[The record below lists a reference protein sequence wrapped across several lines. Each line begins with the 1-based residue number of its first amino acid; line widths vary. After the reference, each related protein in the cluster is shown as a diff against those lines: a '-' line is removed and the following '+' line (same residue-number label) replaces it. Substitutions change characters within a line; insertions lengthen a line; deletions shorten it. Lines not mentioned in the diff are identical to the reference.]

1 MRAVTLNALRA
12 GIERRR
18 EKGAQPDALHD
29 LENGLVQPD
38 GAVVSRPGTRGIVR
52 LPAGTKGLCADNG
65 QLVVFAHA
73 PVTVPASTPAVRV
86 ELVRHPGDPTLA
98 LTAIHFAAPF
108 LGHLYVVAEFAGG
121 DVYHYW
127 LRTAQAWNGSDT
139 YDLGELVQPLTPNGF
154 LYRAHRLRAPGP
166 AWAPKVPRAVG
177 NRIEPTTF
185 NGFEYECIQTIGTDP
200 RSGDVEPTWPT
211 QPGAIVTEDTRKG
224 AAPKPPQ
231 AGTVTPPVNV
241 VDEGTADRY
250 SGGVG
255 DRRGGGNGLGG
266 RMVLK

>member
-18 EKGAQPDALHD
+18 EKGAQPDALFD
-29 LENGLVQPD
+29 LVNGLVQPD
-38 GAVVSRPGTRGIVR
+38 GAVTSRPGTRGIVR
-52 LPAGTKGLCADNG
+52 LPAGTKGLCADKG
-65 QLVVFAHA
+65 QLVVFAHT
-73 PVTVPASTPAVRV
+73 PVTVPASTPTVRV

-98 LTAIHFAAPF
+98 LTHIHFAAPF

-121 DVYHYW
+121 DVFHYW
-127 LRTAQAWNGSDT
+127 LRTAQAWNGSET

-177 NRIEPTTF
+177 ARIEPTVF
-185 NGFEYECIQTIGTDP
+185 NGYEYECIQTIGTNP

-211 QPGAIVTEDTRKG
+211 QPGAIVVEDTSR
-224 AAPKPPQ
+224 ATTAPPST
-231 AGTVTPPVNV
+231 GTVTPPVNV

-255 DRRGGGNGLGG
+255 SIRDKTGIGTRTYQL
-266 RMVLK
+266 